1 MSADNT
7 KASYDYKLLEGCG
20 KNLDGWYRCG
30 VQEMGETLQFCAGC
44 QARRDSIL
52 KDGVGADAR
61 FNYWLY
67 QHCTNHRGNR
77 SERALGEMLKA
88 IRKWASKQAPTTET
102 IAERAA
108 QLIADAKACGTIVKI
123 TLMPESMG
131 DASASPQPHAPFAY
145 GASLIRAGV
154 IDAHEDAM
162 SVLDAHRADRLERRL
177 SDVPVEVDRR
187 TATDRRKLQ

>member
-7 KASYDYKLLEGCG
+7 KASYDYKLLQGCG

-67 QHCTNHRGNR
+67 QHCTNHHR
-77 SERALGEMLKA
+77 SEEALGEMLAA
-88 IRKWASKQAPTTET
+88 IRKWADGQA
-102 IAERAA
+102 RSQQA
-108 QLIADAKACGTIVKI
+108 QAGT
-123 TLMPESMG
+123 
-131 DASASPQPHAPFAY
+131 
-145 GASLIRAGV
+145 
-154 IDAHEDAM
+154 
-162 SVLDAHRADRLERRL
+162 
-177 SDVPVEVDRR
+177 
-187 TATDRRKLQ
+187 